1 MEIDLNIEGADP
13 AAGRVKARLG
23 IIADAGYQ
31 PFPNLLLLHQNDLG
45 LNSSQL
51 NVLANIMMH
60 RHNSAVL
67 PFPHTKT
74 IAARMGIEPRSVQA
88 IIRQLIDGGFMIK
101 VKGSRR
107 GEPAAYDIRPVLK
120 KLETYAKQRIAL
132 VGERSFDEMPPGQ
145 LEAIF

>member
-1 MEIDLNIEGADP
+1 METNLDIEGADP
-13 AAGRVKARLG
+13 LLGRVKARLG

-31 PFPNLLLLHQNDLG
+31 PFPNLLLIHQHDLG

-74 IAARMGIEPRSVQA
+74 IAARMGVEPRTVQA
-88 IIRQLIDGGFMIK
+88 IIRQLVQGGFIIK
-101 VKGSRR
+101 VKSTRKA
-107 GEPAAYDIRPVLK
+107 EPAAYDIRPALK
-120 KLETYAKQRIAL
+120 KLEIYAKQRIAL
-132 VGERSFDEMPPGQ
+132 VGERSFDEMPPRQ
-145 LEAIF
+145 LEALF

>member
-1 MEIDLNIEGADP
+1 METNLNIEGADP
-13 AAGRVKARLG
+13 LAGRVKARLG

-31 PFPNLLLLHQNDLG
+31 PFPYLLLIHQHDLG

-51 NVLANIMMH
+51 NVLAHIMMH

-74 IAARMGIEPRSVQA
+74 IASRMGIEPRTVQA
-88 IIRQLIDGGFMIK
+88 IVRQLVEGGFVIK
-101 VKGSRR
+101 VAGNRR

-120 KLETYAKQRIAL
+120 KLEVYAKQRIAL

>member
-1 MEIDLNIEGADP
+1 METNLNIEGADP
-13 AAGRVKARLG
+13 AHGRVKARLG

-31 PFPNLLLLHQNDLG
+31 PFPNLLLIHQHDLG

-74 IAARMGIEPRSVQA
+74 IAARMGVEPRTVQA
-88 IIRQLIDGGFMIK
+88 IIRQLAQGGFILK
-101 VKGSRR
+101 VKGTRR
-107 GEPAAYDIRPVLK
+107 GEPTAYDIRPVLK
-120 KLETYAKQRIAL
+120 KLEAYAKQRIAL
-132 VGERSFDEMPPGQ
+132 VGERSFDEMPPRQ
-145 LEAIF
+145 LEALF